1 MAIPHSLVH
10 RLVKPIINTLIMVLV
25 VLTNM
30 SLLAPT
36 AQAALV
42 PNVTTPWLGVT
53 SSTARSPNFLCTAL
67 TCPTVSN
74 IGNVTDAD
82 LTNYARIT
90 FPILSV
96 FSYAEVG
103 VKQAGTT
110 YPAGHYAGF
119 RIEKVGGLWDTSL
132 FNNITITTYLSGV
145 AQENLAGTNLIDGT
159 FMAIIGASNGGAFN
173 TGFWTTKPFDE
184 VRIRVSQPIGISIGG
199 EIRIYHGVVELAAP
213 STTPI
218 ACNGGNGTPWT
229 KPTYPVRLENSRTG
243 VQGLCAGC
251 KVEAASNLLDSNYS
265 DYSNVYIAAG
275 LLGTGSVSVID
286 PLSSPQPA
294 GTFAGFSIN
303 DAGGLAG
310 AFLDIYTLT
319 SYLNGV
325 PQETR
330 SVGSLFD
337 WPIFSGRHVVGF
349 HTTKPFN
356 EIRVSAGSITGV
368 NTDLKIYNVVL
379 APASCFVTNNPPVIT
394 SNGGGDSAAI
404 SIPENTT
411 AVTTV
416 TATDADNDT
425 LTYSISGGVDASKFN
440 INSSTG
446 VLTFV
451 TAPNFESPT
460 DTGANNVYDLQVQ
473 VSDGNGGTDLQNL
486 AITITN
492 ANEPPVITSN
502 GGGASAALSIP
513 ENTTAVTTVTATD
526 PDNDALTYSIS
537 GGLDSAKFSINATT
551 GVLTFITA
559 PNFESP
565 TDNGANNVYNVQV
578 RASDGKG
585 GIDSQDLAI
594 TITNINEA
602 PIITSNGGGISAS
615 ISIPENTSA
624 VTTVTA
630 IDPDNDTL
638 TYSINGGSDAS
649 KLTIN
654 SSTGVL
660 TFITAPDFENPT
672 DVGADN
678 IYNVTVQASDGKG
691 GIDTQNLSITITN
704 LSENQ
709 PPVITSNGG
718 GATASISIPE
728 KTTAVTIVTATD
740 PDADTITFSIIGG
753 ADAAKLTIDSA
764 TGVLRFIT
772 APNYGSTLLGSLLGA
787 PGDAN
792 GDNIY
797 EVTVQAN
804 DGKGGIDTQ
813 AISITV
819 TKVLINLRL
828 QIKTFLQGAYDE
840 STALMG
846 DGLRA
851 KGLIPTLQ
859 PYTNLVGSLGL
870 ESISSSLLSITGNN
884 APVDW
889 VLVELRSPLNPNQIL
904 LSIPSI
910 LQRDGDVV
918 DPVTGNLLS
927 LNTVA
932 LGSYYLAIRH
942 RNHLGIRTKNTVSL
956 LDAINVIDFT
966 KGVLSQ
972 NEGILTKSGDIQ
984 LWAGDANVDN
994 KVVANGPN
1002 NDTSLVLSN
1011 VLLAPANTSLNS
1023 NYINAGYAKADLNL
1037 DGDVIFA
1044 GPNNDVNVIVFNV
1057 IMHPANSTRSQNY
1070 IVNGS
1075 L

>member
-1 MAIPHSLVH
+1 
-10 RLVKPIINTLIMVLV
+10 MVIL

-53 SSTARSPNFLCTAL
+53 SSTARSPNFLCTGL
-67 TCPTVSN
+67 TCPTISN
-74 IGNVTDAD
+74 VGNVTDAS
-82 LTNYARIT
+82 LTNYASIT

-96 FSYAEVG
+96 LSYAEVG

-173 TGFWTTKPFDE
+173 TGFWTTKAFDE

-404 SIPENTT
+404 NIPENTT

-425 LTYSISGGVDASKFN
+425 LTYSISGGVDSNKFT

-451 TAPNFESPT
+451 TAPNFENPT

-473 VSDGNGGTDLQNL
+473 VSDGNGGTDIQNL

-492 ANEPPVITSN
+492 S
-502 GGGASAALSIP
+502 
-513 ENTTAVTTVTATD
+513 
-526 PDNDALTYSIS
+526 
-537 GGLDSAKFSINATT
+537 
-551 GVLTFITA
+551 
-559 PNFESP
+559 
-565 TDNGANNVYNVQV
+565 
-578 RASDGKG
+578 
-585 GIDSQDLAI
+585 
-594 TITNINEA
+594 NEA

-638 TYSINGGSDAS
+638 TYSISGGSDAS
-649 KLTIN
+649 KLSIN

-718 GATASISIPE
+718 GVTASISIPE

-797 EVTVQAN
+797 EVTVQAS
-804 DGKGGIDTQ
+804 DGKGGTDTQ
-813 AISITV
+813 ALSITV

-828 QIKTFLQGAYDE
+828 QIKAFLQGSYDE
-840 STALMG
+840 STTLMG

-994 KVVANGPN
+994 QVIANGPN